1 LEEELEEIA
10 YGRRG
15 VVVGVEDKRRVIDK
29 MNYLIIKECGSD
41 KVK

>member
-15 VVVGVEDKRRVIDK
+15 VVGVEDERRVIDK
-29 MNYLIIKECGSD
+29 MNYFNYKRRWQ
-41 KVK
+41 

>member
-15 VVVGVEDKRRVIDK
+15 VVGVEDGRKGDRQ
-29 MNYLIIKECGSD
+29 NELF
-41 KVK
+41 

>member
-15 VVVGVEDKRRVIDK
+15 VVVGVEDERRLIDK
-29 MNYLIIKECGSD
+29 MNYFNYKRRWQ
-41 KVK
+41 